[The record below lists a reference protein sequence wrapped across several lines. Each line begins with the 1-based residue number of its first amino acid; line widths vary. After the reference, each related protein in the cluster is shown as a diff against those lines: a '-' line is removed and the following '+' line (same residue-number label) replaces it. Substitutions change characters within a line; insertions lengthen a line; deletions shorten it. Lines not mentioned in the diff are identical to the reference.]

1 MKPFAK
7 STLNDI
13 AEGLFYVWVSDLPDQ
28 EADLFGV
35 HGKTKLF
42 KGHGKD
48 DPFLQGCA

>member
-13 AEGLFYVWVSDLPDQ
+13 AEGFFYVWVSDLPDQ

-35 HGKTKLF
+35 HGK
-42 KGHGKD
+42 D